1 MRESIKNFPG
11 DMSLTMLD
19 ALFSMKKR
27 RFDFGIAPKPRVDVP
42 DEAIVEGF
50 DALCNEMAYNL
61 MPPVGGF
68 TTPWVRPAPKFPGA
82 YLWDSSFIAMAWKVW
97 DPSIATRILVPFV
110 DFQASDGRM
119 PHMVFWGKI
128 VSKLSNP
135 PFLEWALDQ
144 ALAWHPDADIARK
157 FLAPCQRFVA
167 WRDGQRFNEEHG
179 LYFWID
185 SYESGIDNSPR
196 FRSVD
201 EKEDYGTKHLGAID
215 LNAEMA
221 LEHASILRI
230 MARLGVKDG
239 QEGIEK
245 GLGRVRSSIE
255 ARSWDPKDGLF
266 YDMDFRTGRLI
277 PMDTIASYFPLVV
290 DGLDP
295 TKVEK
300 LVARLSDPAK
310 YNTLVP
316 LPTVARDAPE
326 FVKDMW
332 RGPVWVNTAY
342 LVIKGLKKQGR
353 GVLAGKM
360 AYRLCNGVY
369 ETWRNE
375 GSFYEFYDTDRHD
388 LQELSRKKGNLYKQ
402 ITLGSKPVK
411 HFAGWTALANTL
423 LVEDVIGLQKD
434 GEEWSIEPHLPDR
447 WLEQEKPIRVQLP
460 FFKATIELHVNKGS
474 QTIDCDIVVGDK
486 KESASLTNNQ
496 RMMFENLQTA

>member
-19 ALFSMKKR
+19 ALFSIKKS
-27 RFDFGIAPKPRVDVP
+27 RFDFGIAQKPRVDVP
-42 DEAIVEGF
+42 DETIVKGF
-50 DALCNEMAYNL
+50 DALCDEMEYNL

-68 TTPWVRPAPKFPGA
+68 TTPWARPAPKFPGA
-82 YLWDSSFIAMAWKVW
+82 YLWDSSFISMAWKIW
-97 DPSIATRILVPFV
+97 DPTIATRILVPFV

-119 PHMVFWGKI
+119 PHLVFWGKI

-144 ALAWHPDADIARK
+144 ALAWHPDAVTAKK
-157 FLAPCQRFVA
+157 FLAPCQRFIA
-167 WRDGQRFNEEHG
+167 WRNEHRFDEEHG

-201 EKEDYGTKHLGAID
+201 EKEDYGTKYLGAID

-221 LEHASILRI
+221 LEHKSVLHI
-230 MARLGVKDG
+230 MNCVGVQDG
-239 QEGIEK
+239 LEGLEK
-245 GLGRVRSSIE
+245 GLNRVRGAIE
-255 ARSWDPKDGLF
+255 THSWDSKDSLF
-266 YDMDFRTGRLI
+266 YDRDFRTGGLI
-277 PMDTIASYFPLVV
+277 PMDTIASYFPLIV
-290 DGLDP
+290 DGLDK

-300 LVARLSDPAK
+300 LVGRLSDPKK

-316 LPTVARDAPE
+316 LPTVARDATE

-342 LVIKGLKKQGR
+342 LVIKGLKQQGH
-353 GVLAGKM
+353 GKLAGDM
-360 AYRLCNGVY
+360 AYRICKGVY

-388 LQELSRKKGNLYKQ
+388 LKELTRKKGNLYKQ

-423 LVEDVIGLQKD
+423 LIEDVIGLGKEAD
-434 GEEWSIEPHLPDR
+434 AWSIEPHLPAS
-447 WLEQEKPIRVQLP
+447 WLEKGKAIHVTLP
-460 FFKATIELHVNKGS
+460 FFKASLVLLQNKGAGTLDCTLNLAGNELHAS
-474 QTIDCDIVVGDK
+474 VGNGERIK
-486 KESASLTNNQ
+486 LS
-496 RMMFENLQTA
+496 R

>member
-1 MRESIKNFPG
+1 
-11 DMSLTMLD
+11 MSFTMLD
-19 ALFSMKKR
+19 ALFALKKR
-27 RFDFGIAPKPRVDVP
+27 RFDFGIAQKPRVDVP
-42 DEAIVEGF
+42 DETIVKGF
-50 DALCNEMAYNL
+50 EALCDEMEYNM

-82 YLWDSSFIAMAWKVW
+82 YLWDSSFIAMAWKIW

-110 DFQASDGRM
+110 DFKASDGRM

-135 PFLEWALDQ
+135 PFLEWAIDQ
-144 ALAWHPDADIARK
+144 ALAWHPDLDAAIK
-157 FLAPCQRFVA
+157 FLEPCQRFIT
-167 WRDGQRFNEEHG
+167 WRDGNRFNEEHG
-179 LYFWID
+179 LYYWID

-215 LNAEMA
+215 LNSEMA
-221 LEHASILRI
+221 REHASILRI
-230 MARLGVKDG
+230 MKRLAVEEGRDG
-239 QEGIEK
+239 LEA
-245 GLGRVRSSIE
+245 GLDRVRRSIE

-266 YDMDFRTGRLI
+266 YDRDFRTGHLI
-277 PMDTIASYFPLVV
+277 PMDTIASYFPLIV

-295 TKVEK
+295 TKADK
-300 LVARLSDPAK
+300 LVTRLSNPAK

-326 FVKDMW
+326 FIKDMW
-332 RGPVWVNTAY
+332 RGPVWINTAY
-342 LVIKGLKKQGR
+342 LVIKGLKQQGR
-353 GVLAGKM
+353 GDLAGDM
-360 AYRLCNGVY
+360 AYRLCKGVY

-402 ITLGSKPVK
+402 ITLGSKPVN

-423 LVEDVIGLQKD
+423 LVEDVIGLGKD
-434 GEEWSIEPHLPDR
+434 GDAWSIEPHLPGSWID
-447 WLEQEKPIRVQLP
+447 QDKAIRLTLP
-460 FFKATIELHVNKGS
+460 FFEASLELVPRKGS
-474 QTIDCDIVVGDK
+474 GTLDCTLDVDGCKRHANVGNGGRI
-486 KESASLTNNQ
+486 S
-496 RMMFENLQTA
+496 FTAPDAK